1 MIPNAHYLCK
11 ASLLATSRFEVTSEM
26 GSDAPQYES
35 YETVPCIIYASHWS
49 CNCSYRR
56 PPSVGW
62 KIRDIMTLTGIE
74 LDERVCILTN
84 GSMSEV
90 RKAVKFSK
98 VHQVRALLIGTSICW
113 NCASNAAELVG
124 CTVVVDPVGN
134 SPEQL

>member
-1 MIPNAHYLCK
+1 MKWGLMHRN
-11 ASLLATSRFEVTSEM
+11 TSRMRLCSV
-26 GSDAPQYES
+26 Y
-35 YETVPCIIYASHWS
+35 WS
-49 CNCSYRR
+49 CNRR

-62 KIRDIMTLTGIE
+62 TIRDIMTLTGIE

-90 RKAVKFSK
+90 RKAKFSK

-124 CTVVVDPVGN
+124 CTVVIDPVGN